1 MLIPSARLYLPPSIP
16 LRPTIITL
24 DLIMHR
30 LAQVKNLGRTTTN
43 HIVSSVSNITP
54 ITTFQH
60 LALEDKNIEIL
71 PV

>member
-1 MLIPSARLYLPPSIP
+1 
-16 LRPTIITL
+16 
-24 DLIMHR
+24 MHR

-54 ITTFQH
+54 ITTFEH
-60 LALEDKNIEIL
+60 VALEDKNIEIL